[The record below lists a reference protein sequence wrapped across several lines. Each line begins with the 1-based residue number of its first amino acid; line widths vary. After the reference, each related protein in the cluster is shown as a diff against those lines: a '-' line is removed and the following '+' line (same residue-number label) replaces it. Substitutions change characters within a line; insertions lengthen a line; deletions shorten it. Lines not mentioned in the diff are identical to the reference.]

1 MDGVGIVACQV
12 FFLVWGTCVWVL
24 VGGVGSLLS
33 GVQLKCPLVCFGVS
47 VGLAWLWTAHL
58 LMFRVV
64 FLFCWQISMVCLA
77 LDLVGSWVELGF
89 SVDVELG
96 FIVTVE
102 TFE

>member
-1 MDGVGIVACQV
+1 M
-12 FFLVWGTCVWVL
+12 FTC
-24 VGGVGSLLS
+24 
-33 GVQLKCPLVCFGVS
+33 
-47 VGLAWLWTAHL
+47 LAWLWAAWL

-64 FLFCWQISMVCLA
+64 FLFCWKIIMLCLA
-77 LDLVGSWVELGF
+77 LDLIDSWVELGF

>member
-1 MDGVGIVACQV
+1 M
-12 FFLVWGTCVWVL
+12 
-24 VGGVGSLLS
+24 S
-33 GVQLKCPLVCFGVS
+33 FGVFTC
-47 VGLAWLWTAHL
+47 LAWLWAAGL

-64 FLFCWQISMVCLA
+64 FLFCWKIIMLCLA
-77 LDLVGSWVELGF
+77 LDLIDSWVELGF

>member
-1 MDGVGIVACQV
+1 MGGVGPITTCQGYLVGGACI
-12 FFLVWGTCVWVL
+12 CVL
-24 VGGVGSLLS
+24 VGGAGSLLS

-64 FLFCWQISMVCLA
+64 FLFCWRISMVCLA

-89 SVDVELG
+89 SVG
-96 FIVTVE
+96 ME
-102 TFE
+102 TFG

>member
-1 MDGVGIVACQV
+1 MFMC
-12 FFLVWGTCVWVL
+12 
-24 VGGVGSLLS
+24 
-33 GVQLKCPLVCFGVS
+33 
-47 VGLAWLWTAHL
+47 LAWLWAAWL

-64 FLFCWQISMVCLA
+64 FLFCWKIIMLCLA
-77 LDLVGSWVELGF
+77 LDLIDSWVELGF